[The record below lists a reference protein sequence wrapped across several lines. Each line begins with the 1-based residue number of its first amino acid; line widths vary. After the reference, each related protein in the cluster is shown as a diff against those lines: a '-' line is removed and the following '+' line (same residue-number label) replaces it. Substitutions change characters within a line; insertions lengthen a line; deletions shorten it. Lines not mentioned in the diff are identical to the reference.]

1 MIYLSEFYLP
11 NEGDE
16 DDILCGEK
24 RTCFNTF
31 YPFKIFSTIEL
42 EMLTFEPVTIFYGG
56 NGTGKSTLLNI
67 IAETLKLKRKAV
79 FNKSSFFND
88 YISLCKAMTNEN
100 IPEESRIITSDDVF
114 DYILDIRNL
123 NNGIDFKREEL
134 FKKYTHSKYSDFKF
148 RTMADL
154 DRLKTVNKS
163 RSKSQSKYV
172 KSELM
177 PNVREYS
184 NGESAFKYFT
194 EKITENSLYLLD
206 EPENSLSPKRQIE
219 LTQYIEDS
227 ARFFNCQFIISTHS
241 PFLLS
246 MKNAKIYNLDE
257 VPVSTSNWTELEN
270 VRTYFE
276 FFEQHRN
283 EFNNLI

>member
-11 NEGDE
+11 NAEDE
-16 DDILCGEK
+16 EDFLYCEK

-31 YPFKIFSTIEL
+31 YPFMIFPEL
-42 EMLTFEPVTIFYGG
+42 ELEELVFEPVTIFYGG

-67 IAETLKLKRKAV
+67 IAETLKLKRNAV
-79 FNKSSFFND
+79 FNKSNFFNE
-88 YISLCKAMTNEN
+88 YIKMCESVTVKK
-100 IPEESRIITSDDVF
+100 IPSESKIITSDDVF

-134 FKKYTHSKYSDFKF
+134 FEEYTDSKYSYFKF
-148 RTMADL
+148 KTMADL
-154 DRLKTVNKS
+154 DRLKVVNKS

-177 PNVREYS
+177 ANVREYS

-219 LTQYIEDS
+219 LTQYIQDS

-257 VPVSTSNWTELEN
+257 APVTNSRWTELEN
-270 VRTYFE
+270 VQTYFD
-276 FFEQHRN
+276 FFEKHRD
-283 EFNNLI
+283 EFK

>member
-1 MIYLSEFYLP
+1 MIYLRKFYLP
-11 NEGDE
+11 NAETENDRFYNE
-16 DDILCGEK
+16 R
-24 RTCFNTF
+24 RTCYNTF
-31 YPFKIFSTIEL
+31 YPYFIFPKLQLDKI
-42 EMLTFEPVTIFYGG
+42 TFEPLTIFYGG

-67 IAETLKLKRKAV
+67 IAETLKLKRNAV

-88 YISLCKAMTNEN
+88 YIANCNAETSEK
-100 IPEESRIITSDDVF
+100 IPDESRIITSDDVF
-114 DYILDIRNL
+114 DYILDIRSL
-123 NNGIDFKREEL
+123 NNGIDSKREEL
-134 FKKYTHSKYSDFKF
+134 FEKYTENKYSDFKF
-148 RTMADL
+148 RTMSDL
-154 DRLKTVNKS
+154 DKLKAVNKS

-177 PNVREYS
+177 DNVREYS

-194 EKITENSLYLLD
+194 ERINESALYLLD

-219 LTQYIEDS
+219 LTKYIEDS

-246 MKNAKIYNLDE
+246 MKNAKIYNLDKI
-257 VPVSTSNWTELEN
+257 PVTTSGWAELEN

-276 FFEQHRN
+276 FFENHRN
-283 EFNNLI
+283 EFVDF

>member
-11 NEGDE
+11 NAGDE
-16 DDILCGEK
+16 EDFLYGEK

-31 YPFKIFSTIEL
+31 YPFKIFPEL
-42 EMLTFEPVTIFYGG
+42 ELKKLVFEPVTIFYGG

-67 IAETLKLKRKAV
+67 IAEDLNLKRNAV
-79 FNKSSFFND
+79 FNKSNFFNE
-88 YISLCKAMTNEN
+88 YIKMCESVTAKK
-100 IPEESRIITSDDVF
+100 IPTESKIITSDDVF

-134 FKKYTHSKYSDFKF
+134 FEEYTDSKYSDFKF
-148 RTMADL
+148 KTIADL
-154 DRLKTVNKS
+154 DRLKVVNKS

-172 KSELM
+172 KSELIA
-177 PNVREYS
+177 NVREYS

-194 EKITENSLYLLD
+194 EKITENALYLLD

-219 LTQYIEDS
+219 LTQYIQDS

-257 VPVSTSNWTELEN
+257 TPVTTSRWTELEN
-270 VRTYFE
+270 VKTYFE
-276 FFEQHRN
+276 FFEKHKS
-283 EFNNLI
+283 EFK

>member
-11 NEGDE
+11 NAEDE
-16 DDILCGEK
+16 EDFLYCEK

-31 YPFKIFSTIEL
+31 YPFMIFPEL
-42 EMLTFEPVTIFYGG
+42 ELEELVFEPVTIFYGG

-67 IAETLKLKRKAV
+67 IAETLKLKRNAV
-79 FNKSSFFND
+79 FNKSNFFNE
-88 YISLCKAMTNEN
+88 YIKMCESVTVKK
-100 IPEESRIITSDDVF
+100 IPSESKIITSDDVF

-123 NNGIDFKREEL
+123 NNSIDFKREKL
-134 FKKYTHSKYSDFKF
+134 FEEYTDSKYSDFKF
-148 RTMADL
+148 KTMADL
-154 DRLKTVNKS
+154 DRLKVVNKS

-177 PNVREYS
+177 ANVREYS

-194 EKITENSLYLLD
+194 EKITENALYLLD

-219 LTQYIEDS
+219 LTQYIQDS

-257 VPVSTSNWTELEN
+257 APVTTSRWTELEN
-270 VRTYFE
+270 VQTYFD
-276 FFEQHRN
+276 FFEKRRD
-283 EFNNLI
+283 EFK

>member
-11 NEGDE
+11 NAEDE
-16 DDILCGEK
+16 EDFLYCEK

-31 YPFKIFSTIEL
+31 YPFMIFPEL
-42 EMLTFEPVTIFYGG
+42 ELEELVFEPVTIFYGG

-67 IAETLKLKRKAV
+67 IAETLKLKRNAV
-79 FNKSSFFND
+79 FNKSNFFNE
-88 YISLCKAMTNEN
+88 YIKMCESVTVNK
-100 IPEESRIITSDDVF
+100 IPSESSIITSDDVF

-134 FKKYTHSKYSDFKF
+134 FEEYTDSKYSDFKF
-148 RTMADL
+148 KTMADL
-154 DRLKTVNKS
+154 DRLKVVNKS

-177 PNVREYS
+177 ANVREYS

-219 LTQYIEDS
+219 LTQYIQDS

-257 VPVSTSNWTELEN
+257 APVTTSRWTELEN
-270 VRTYFE
+270 VQTYFD
-276 FFEQHRN
+276 FFEKRRD
-283 EFNNLI
+283 EFK

>member
-11 NEGDE
+11 NAEDE
-16 DDILCGEK
+16 EDFLYCEK

-31 YPFKIFSTIEL
+31 YPFMIFPEL
-42 EMLTFEPVTIFYGG
+42 ELEELVFEPVTIFYGG

-67 IAETLKLKRKAV
+67 IAETLKLKRNAV
-79 FNKSSFFND
+79 FNKSNFFNE
-88 YISLCKAMTNEN
+88 YIKMCESVTVKK
-100 IPEESRIITSDDVF
+100 IPSESRIITSDDVF

-123 NNGIDFKREEL
+123 NNGIDFKREKL
-134 FKKYTHSKYSDFKF
+134 FEEYTDSKYSDFKF
-148 RTMADL
+148 KTMADL
-154 DRLKTVNKS
+154 DRLKVVNKS

-177 PNVREYS
+177 ANVREYS

-219 LTQYIEDS
+219 LTQYIQDS

-257 VPVSTSNWTELEN
+257 APVTNSRWTELEN
-270 VRTYFE
+270 VQTYFD
-276 FFEQHRN
+276 FFEKHRD
-283 EFNNLI
+283 EFK